1 MSKTQTINMF
11 AEASSIKNR
20 ISEFRRHIHSHPEL
34 SFQETSTGLYVAQ
47 KLEEAGISCR
57 KGVGGAGV
65 VAEIGEGGPV
75 FAIRVDMDALPIKET
90 NTVQYCS
97 QNDGVMHAC
106 GHDAHTAM
114 GLGAALILK
123 KTPPTTGRVRIVF
136 QPAEEDT
143 NHNGKSGATLMM
155 EDGAFE
161 EVSGVLSLHVFPDLS
176 CGSIAVRSG
185 PVLAACDKFEIVIK
199 GRGSHGAYPECGL
212 DPVVISSQVV
222 QAIQTIVSRKNSA
235 LEPLVIT
242 IGGIRSSTYAPNIIS
257 DYVEMTGTVRHF
269 YSHTRSMVKKELEQ
283 TLEIAT
289 TLGGSYEFKYIEEN
303 PPVSNDPGITA
314 LVEATGHDLL
324 GAGKVQPAE
333 MQMGG
338 DDFSFLSEKFPA
350 CYFFLGAMLQDSPR
364 KLHTETFDIDENC
377 LPVGSAMLAST
388 ALNYLK
394 QS

>member
-1 MSKTQTINMF
+1 MTKIQTIDMYE
-11 AEASSIKNR
+11 EACSLQSR
-20 ISEFRRHIHSHPEL
+20 ISDFRRHIHSHPEL
-34 SFQETSTGLYVAQ
+34 SFQETRTGLYVAE
-47 KLEEAGISCR
+47 KLKEAGISCR
-57 KGVGGAGV
+57 KEVGGAGV
-65 VAEIGEGGPV
+65 VAEIGKGDRV

-90 NTVQYCS
+90 NAVQYCS
-97 QNDGVMHAC
+97 KNDGVMHAC

-114 GLGAALILK
+114 GLGAALLLK
-123 KTPPTTGRVRIVF
+123 KTPPTNGRVRIVF

-155 EDGAFE
+155 EDGAFDN
-161 EVSGVLSLHVFPDLS
+161 VSGVLSLHVFPDLS
-176 CGSIAVRSG
+176 SGSIAVRSG
-185 PVLAACDKFEIVIK
+185 PVLAACDKFEIKIK
-199 GRGSHGAYPECGL
+199 GRGSHGAYPEFGL
-212 DPVVISSQVV
+212 DPVVMSAQIV

-257 DYVEMTGTVRHF
+257 DYVELTGTVRHF
-269 YSHTRSMVKKELEQ
+269 YAHTRSMVKKELEQ
-283 TLEIAT
+283 VLGIAT
-289 TLGGSYEFKYIEEN
+289 TLGGSFDFKYIEEN

-314 LVEATGHDLL
+314 LVEETALTLL
-324 GAGKVQPAE
+324 GNDKIQAAE

-350 CYFFLGAMLQDSPR
+350 CYFFLGAMLKDSPR

-394 QS
+394 RD

>member
-1 MSKTQTINMF
+1 
-11 AEASSIKNR
+11 
-20 ISEFRRHIHSHPEL
+20 
-34 SFQETSTGLYVAQ
+34 
-47 KLEEAGISCR
+47 
-57 KGVGGAGV
+57 
-65 VAEIGEGGPV
+65 
-75 FAIRVDMDALPIKET
+75 
-90 NTVQYCS
+90 
-97 QNDGVMHAC
+97 
-106 GHDAHTAM
+106 
-114 GLGAALILK
+114 
-123 KTPPTTGRVRIVF
+123 
-136 QPAEEDT
+136 
-143 NHNGKSGATLMM
+143 
-155 EDGAFE
+155 
-161 EVSGVLSLHVFPDLS
+161 VFPDLS

-199 GRGSHGAYPECGL
+199 GRGSHGAYPEFGL

-269 YSHTRSMVKKELEQ
+269 YNHTRSMVKKELEQ
-283 TLEIAT
+283 ALGIAT

-303 PPVSNDPGITA
+303 PPVSNDPGITS
-314 LVEATGHDLL
+314 LVEATGHALL

>member
-1 MSKTQTINMF
+1 MF

>member
-1 MSKTQTINMF
+1 MF
-11 AEASSIKNR
+11 GEASSIKSR

-34 SFQETSTGLYVAQ
+34 SFQETRTGLYVAE

-65 VAEIGEGGPV
+65 VAEIGKGDRV

-90 NTVQYCS
+90 NAVQYCS

-123 KTPPTTGRVRIVF
+123 KTPPTNGRVRIIF

-143 NHNGKSGATLMM
+143 NHDGKSGATLMM
-155 EDGAFE
+155 EDGAFD

-185 PVLAACDKFEIVIK
+185 PVLAACDKFEIMIK
-199 GRGSHGAYPECGL
+199 GRGSHGAYPEFGL

-242 IGGIRSSTYAPNIIS
+242 IGGIRSNTYAPNIIS
-257 DYVEMTGTVRHF
+257 DHVEMTGTVRHF

-283 TLEIAT
+283 ALGIAT

-303 PPVSNDPGITA
+303 PPVSNDPVITA
-314 LVEATGHDLL
+314 LVEETGLALL

-350 CYFFLGAMLQDSPR
+350 CYFFLGAMLKDSPR